1 MFLNLVLVSVA
12 PVIVVHSATV
22 VTAGIGPSLDV
33 DIHLMDPQLLFAN
46 KPFLTL
52 VALKLFVL
60 LFGMSIPLVSSQDF
74 GRFEYF
80 GTDFTL
86 GTLRVEVTSM
96 GIQGR
101 TVLKCLVT
109 LITFP
114 SLGWVPA
121 M

>member
-1 MFLNLVLVSVA
+1 MLLFLVNISVA
-12 PVIVVHSATV
+12 PVVVVHSATV
-22 VTAGIGPSLDV
+22 VAARIGPSLDV
-33 DIHLMDPQLLFAN
+33 DIHLVDPQLLFAHE
-46 KPFLTL
+46 PFLTL

-86 GTLRVEVTSM
+86 STLRVEVTSM

-101 TVLKCLVT
+101 TVLECLVT